1 MISTNIKEKIERL
14 LKKKIVLLHLEVELS
29 QNFGNNLIF
38 RLTLLLIKTRVTFLT
53 RKIGKLI
60 NTLEN

>member
-1 MISTNIKEKIERL
+1 MISENIKEKIERL

-38 RLTLLLIKTRVTFLT
+38 RLTLLLLKTRVTFLT

-60 NTLEN
+60 NTLES